1 MGKGGGG
8 KGEDRYSGTSIE
20 LTSGITP
27 VTSRVALKAL
37 FSQFGEVDAAWLPP
51 PEMRDKEQSYLRFD
65 TRQAAEKALKACQD
79 GVLYI
84 DGLCIRAQWRI
95 NAKRTPDVR
104 DFPASGS
111 NLTSSR
117 NVIKELIRKGKFKI
131 PDDIEFIDKKKRK
144 KERQFEEG
152 SNFSTVPP
160 PMGGAPGG
168 DMMAIT
174 GGGGDGVYMGGGSG
188 GLMPVEQASTH
199 LNDLS
204 RQGTILPTVNMVPAL
219 SAMNQPG
226 PQSFSK
232 APGAPPSSMSGM
244 FPPSLPTD
252 SGPPLPPGGGVDT
265 AGWGGNDAEPDLDG
279 W

>member
-1 MGKGGGG
+1 MSK
-8 KGEDRYSGTSIE
+8 YSGTSIE

-51 PEMRDKEQSYLRFD
+51 PEMRDTEQSYLRFEN
-65 TRQAAEKALKACQD
+65 RQAAEKALKACQD

-84 DGLCIRAQWRI
+84 DGLCIRAQWRV

-117 NVIKELIRKGKFKI
+117 NVVKEMIRKGKFKI
-131 PDDIEFIDKKKRK
+131 PENIEFTSKKKK
-144 KERQFEEG
+144 KDKDKFDLS
-152 SNFSTVPP
+152 SNFSNVPP
-160 PMGGAPGG
+160 PQQG
-168 DMMAIT
+168 DVMAIT
-174 GGGGDGVYMGGGSG
+174 GGEGVYMGDGSQ
-188 GLMPVEQASTH
+188 GLVPMSNARTH
-199 LNDLS
+199 LEDLS

-219 SAMNQPG
+219 SAMNQ
-226 PQSFSK
+226 
-232 APGAPPSSMSGM
+232 APAPAPPG
-244 FPPSLPTD
+244 D
-252 SGPPLPPGGGVDT
+252 VDM
-265 AGWGGNDAEPDLDG
+265 AGWGGDNAEPDMEG